1 MIGYFV
7 GPVLALLIS
16 LKFTQKQSTEL
27 KRDYV
32 DLVAKVELLEANGS
46 SAKLQENYV
55 KLTAKVDLLE
65 ARGAQ
70 ADKEMLQKIMT
81 TVMPIAKAVNK
92 LNQEVGL

>member
-1 MIGYFV
+1 MYFVV

-16 LKFTQKQSTEL
+16 LQYTQQQTTKHQKEYEAL
-27 KRDYV
+27 
-32 DLVAKVELLEANGS
+32 LAKVELLESHNES
-46 SAKLQENYV
+46 
-55 KLTAKVDLLE
+55 
-65 ARGAQ
+65 